1 MSEIPDHPVY
11 SKNVLEM
18 LTVANDYCLFMAKV
32 EGYSKSYF
40 MSYLQKICPLLYI
53 KGALLPVIEVRNPE
67 ANERFVAEE
76 EWESL
81 FNELRNKFSKDD
93 EFWYIDNSKQ
103 EDNEPVKGSLAE
115 HFTDLYQDLKD
126 FILLYQK
133 NSLDA
138 KENAVSEIKQL
149 FETHWGYKLVNA
161 HKTLHYLV
169 MRDINKQNQNSFP
182 EFL

>member
-1 MSEIPDHPVY
+1 MSDIPNHPVY

-18 LTVANDYCLFMAKV
+18 LTVANDYCLSMAKV
-32 EGYSKSYF
+32 EDYSKSDL

-67 ANERFVAEE
+67 ANERFVVEE

-81 FNELRNKFSKDD
+81 FNGLRDKFSKDD
-93 EFWYIDNSKQ
+93 EFWYIDNSEQ
-103 EDNEPVKGSLAE
+103 EDKEPVKGSLSE

-138 KENAVSEIKQL
+138 KENAVSGIKRL

-169 MRDINKQNQNSFP
+169 MRGINKENQNSFP